1 MSECIGLD
9 FGTTYSVI
17 ARIKEGK
24 VEAVNFGQG
33 GNTTTI
39 DSIVAESSRGKR
51 SYGLEARDDVSQG
64 DYHVYKG
71 FKMLLSEENTDKG
84 KERLKEFGFSS
95 VEGPYEITEYFL
107 RSLIDSYK
115 GRYTGG
121 KDIDRIVIGVPEVWF
136 NTSIN
141 SRSKLE
147 EIASKI
153 VGPGKVQLES
163 EPKLACAYF
172 VHNYKQQTGKDFSG
186 NILLIDYGGGTLDI
200 AVCSVKSKA
209 GKPNI
214 SIIFKTGAG
223 ENEQKVIGNAGLAF
237 LGHVVNNA
245 LSAAGVKNIAINN
258 SYYDCIHTVERRL
271 FVKTNDIKETFE
283 DAEGDPDVLSE
294 EFCRLKYN
302 DQPITVT
309 YKMLSDAYYSD
320 DIAKVFEKKL
330 TEVKEK
336 LAEKGIN
343 YKDEK
348 SDDFKIALVGG
359 FCNFFLTQK
368 QVQETEG
375 LKRGGTYDDHRYMD
389 FDMYLADGSEREK
402 AVAYGAA
409 LLANGVVSFEN
420 QAPYSLYI
428 LPFKKVNG
436 IKVADD
442 SQLFI
447 VFSEFDELEFD
458 KPYMVRKVKTDKNG
472 IVFGSDGK
480 PVSIEVKFGTDAIPF
495 IRKTVGK
502 HSFTGRPSEDLI
514 LPEDKIIKMGFS
526 LDRNYILSL
535 HIYDLS
541 SLDRYSKPKETIRRL
556 TNINDLLGGLPY
568 EAEEV

>member
-1 MSECIGLD
+1 VGECIGLD

-17 ARIKEGK
+17 ARIKDGK
-24 VEAVNFGQG
+24 AEAVNLGEG

-39 DSIVAESSRGKR
+39 DSIVAESPRGKR
-51 SYGLEARDDVSQG
+51 SYGLLARDNVSQG
-64 DYHVYKG
+64 VYHVYKG
-71 FKMLLSEENTDKG
+71 FKMLLSEENNDKG
-84 KERLKEFGFSS
+84 MERLKEYGFSS
-95 VEGPYEITEYFL
+95 VEEPAEITEYYL

-115 GRYTGG
+115 ERCTGG
-121 KDIDRIVIGVPEVWF
+121 KEIDHLVIGVPEVWF

-147 EIASKI
+147 EIASRI

-172 VHNYKQQTGKDFSG
+172 VYNYKCQTGKDFSG

-209 GKPNI
+209 GKPDI

-245 LSAAGVKNIAINN
+245 LAEAGIADITINN
-258 SYYDCIHTVERRL
+258 SYYECIHTIERRL
-271 FVKTNDIKETFE
+271 FLTTKDIKAYFE
-283 DAEGDPDVLSE
+283 DAEGDPEILSD
-294 EFCRLKYN
+294 EFWKIRYN
-302 DQPITVT
+302 DQTVSVT
-309 YKMLSDAYYSD
+309 YKMLSDAYYAD
-320 DIAKVFEKKL
+320 DISKVFA
-330 TEVKEK
+330 EK
-336 LAEKGIN
+336 LAEVKAKLEEKGID
-343 YKDEK
+343 YKNEQ

-375 LKRGGTYDDHRYMD
+375 LKRGGTYDDHRYLD

-436 IKVADD
+436 KKVADD
-442 SQLFI
+442 TQPFI
-447 VFSEFDELEFD
+447 VFSEYDELEFD
-458 KPYMVRKVKTDKNG
+458 KPYMVRKVKTDEHG
-472 IVFGSDGK
+472 IVFDSDGK
-480 PVSIEVKFGTDAIPF
+480 PISIEVKFGTDGIPF

-502 HSFTGRPSEDLI
+502 HSFTGSPSEDLL
-514 LPEDKIIKMGFS
+514 LPGDKVIKMGFS

-541 SLDRYSKPKETIRRL
+541 SLDNNYRPKETIRRL

-568 EAEEV
+568 ETEEV